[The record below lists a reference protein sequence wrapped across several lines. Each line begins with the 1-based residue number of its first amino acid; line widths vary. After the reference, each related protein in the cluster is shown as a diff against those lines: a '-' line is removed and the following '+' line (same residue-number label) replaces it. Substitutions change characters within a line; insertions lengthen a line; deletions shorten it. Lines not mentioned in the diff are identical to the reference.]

1 MREIPIHIDFIAL
14 IILLGSFLSVFTSYF
29 LIKKSWNRNLPNLFM
44 GFFLLAI
51 GLSMLE
57 GWLNYTGYIFKMLW
71 MTNFSEP
78 TNFIIAPLIFLF
90 VASQFKDFNK
100 SNYWWHFLPFLFWL
114 GYCFFFFIQSDVF
127 KYNSNIDVMQLDYP
141 RIKNVG
147 RISDDPLGIR
157 PFINTVTGMS
167 FVIYNILILRLVF
180 MKSRSL
186 GQTIFNT
193 TNQTLKTIRNSLF
206 HFVIIIIIFIAVK
219 LVFKNDVGDYFIY
232 LYVTFMVFIT
242 VFQIMNKSN
251 YYNEVST
258 FLEVPSL
265 KYKKSSLDKAEKNV
279 ILNDIVSQMKND
291 KYFLKSTASL
301 SGLAKTIHESPH
313 HVSQVI
319 NENLGQSFFELMATY
334 RVQEAKQILKTKLGK
349 KLTIEEVA
357 EQVGY
362 NSKSAFN
369 TAFKKITS
377 ETPSNYRDS

>member
-71 MTNFSEP
+71 LTNFSEP

-100 SNYWWHFLPFLFWL
+100 SNYWWHFLPFLFWV

>member
-71 MTNFSEP
+71 LTNFSEP